1 MLSYLSVKLREL
13 ASRNRS
19 KHKAITYKRAVNYF
33 PSQSLSSKAKTPLTI
48 SQNLPL
54 LPQLI
59 NIEAQKLS
67 GCIKT
72 ESSRFKSRSAL
83 LLYKGQVIASVYG
96 SKKNPEQLFGS
107 EAYNMIL
114 NELGSVHVDLS
125 SYILQDEVVLSAAS
139 MFHGQVF
146 YPKQNDN
153 AVAALSECLDY
164 IDSFAGPAS
173 IAVVDKEGNAVCL
186 VYVFGNGVLG
196 INSLNT
202 SVSEKDINSL
212 WQYLKKNPE
221 SQIMANSITADNVS
235 ILGLTFSLLGHNRK
249 HSVPCA
255 ALCDPE
261 VANLV
266 SKYSFKPTDRA
277 PGVQV
282 DRFIATTDKIAKK
295 PKVALGYSTSYDIH
309 HTS

>member
-13 ASRNRS
+13 VSRNRS
-19 KHKAITYKRAVNYF
+19 KNQSFTYRRAINYF
-33 PSQSLSSKAKTPLTI
+33 PSQSLSPKTKTSLAI
-48 SQNLPL
+48 SQRLPL

-59 NIEAQKLS
+59 SIEAQKLS
-67 GCIKT
+67 GCVKT
-72 ESSRFKSRSAL
+72 ESSKFKSRSAM

-96 SKKNPEQLFGS
+96 SKKNPQQLFGS
-107 EAYNMIL
+107 DAYTMIL
-114 NELGSVHVDLS
+114 NELGSVHVELS

-146 YPKQNDN
+146 HPQKSEN
-153 AVAALSECLDY
+153 AVAALSECLDF

-173 IAVVDKEGNAVCL
+173 IAVVDKDGNAICL
-186 VYVFGNGVLG
+186 LYVFGNGLLG

-212 WQYLKKNPE
+212 WQYLKKHPD
-221 SQIMANSITADNVS
+221 SQIMANSIIADNVS
-235 ILGLTFSLLGHNRK
+235 ILGLTFSLMGQNRK
-249 HSVPCA
+249 HSVPCKTVF
-255 ALCDPE
+255 DPE

-266 SKYSFKPTDRA
+266 SKYSFKPTDNA

-295 PKVALGYSTSYDIH
+295 PKVALGYATSYDIH

>member
-13 ASRNRS
+13 ASFNRS
-19 KHKAITYKRAVNYF
+19 QQKAITYKRAINYF
-33 PSQSLSSKAKTPLTI
+33 PSQSLSPKAKNPLTI
-48 SQNLPL
+48 SQRMPL

-67 GCIKT
+67 GCVKT
-72 ESSRFKSRSAL
+72 ESSRFKSRSAM

-96 SKKNPEQLFGS
+96 SKKNPEQLFGP
-107 EAYNMIL
+107 EAYTMIL

-146 YPKQNDN
+146 NPKESGS

-173 IAVVDKEGNAVCL
+173 IAVVDKDGNAVCL
-186 VYVFGNGVLG
+186 LYVFGHGVLG
-196 INSLNT
+196 INSLN
-202 SVSEKDINSL
+202 SLVSEKDINSL
-212 WQYLKKNPE
+212 WQYLKKHPE
-221 SQIMANSITADNVS
+221 SQIMANSIIADNVS
-235 ILGLTFSLLGHNRK
+235 VLGLTFSLMGHNRK
-249 HSVPCA
+249 HSAPASV
-255 ALCDPE
+255 CDPE

-266 SKYSFKPTDRA
+266 AKYSFKPTDRA

-282 DRFIATTDKIAKK
+282 DRFISTTDKIAKK
-295 PKVALGYSTSYDIH
+295 PKVALGYATSYEIH
-309 HTS
+309 HTY